1 LLSLDHPV
9 SPRQHIGWNPDDFGF
24 SILDF
29 RSPYS
34 SPFTPYRITRSAL
47 AKTFGGI
54 VKPICLAGCLDHC
67 APLSIIELVMG
78 KTAEEL
84 DQLLNLVKDEDIA
97 TLRALDRQLHS
108 LLEEKERD
116 EAKQRQGKADRDV
129 ITKQCPNVPIDPEL
143 FNLVGI
149 HPESPVQDDK
159 VLIREFIVRR
169 IVD

>member
-1 LLSLDHPV
+1 
-9 SPRQHIGWNPDDFGF
+9 
-24 SILDF
+24 
-29 RSPYS
+29 
-34 SPFTPYRITRSAL
+34 
-47 AKTFGGI
+47 
-54 VKPICLAGCLDHC
+54 
-67 APLSIIELVMG
+67 MG